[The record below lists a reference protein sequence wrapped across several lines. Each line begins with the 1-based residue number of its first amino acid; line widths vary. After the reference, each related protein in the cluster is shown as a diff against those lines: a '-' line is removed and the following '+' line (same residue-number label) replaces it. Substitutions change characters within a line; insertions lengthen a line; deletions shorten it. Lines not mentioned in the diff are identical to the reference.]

1 MAPLQDGGR
10 AAELARSG
18 GGCGLRH
25 SPWTIAPIDEA
36 RIHAVVN
43 TRPSL
48 PIETRMALSK
58 TKLEVFELGT
68 QALEALAEAK
78 RLARALGDA
87 APVEVAKAVMAA
99 PGRRAA
105 VLEAATEEA
114 ALACAREA
122 LAEAQDA
129 LDAARGVN
137 GRRHQSGR

>member
-1 MAPLQDGGR
+1 MPGPALVPMP
-10 AAELARSG
+10 
-18 GGCGLRH
+18 C
-25 SPWTIAPIDEA
+25 
-36 RIHAVVN
+36 VN
-43 TRPSL
+43 TCGPL